1 MSGLLRLRDERDD
14 VSESWKQWEGRTVA
28 EKFSLQNYLGG
39 AHDSAVFVTSI
50 QGVGGDSET
59 VAIKLIYA
67 DRAEPEKQLKRWKSA
82 RELNHPNLIRV
93 FEVGNCEID
102 GVSFL
107 YVVEEWAEENLSQI
121 LPERALTP
129 DETRE
134 MLLPI
139 LGALQYLHDR
149 GLIHGHIKPSNIL
162 AIGNQIKLSNDSTV
176 GEKGTSRPTGNIY
189 DPPEA
194 ASGAVS
200 NSADVWQVGAAL
212 IEVLT
217 QNLPAWDRARSRS
230 PEIPRTV
237 PEPFREISKHCL
249 QVDPDKRWTI
259 FEILSQ
265 FESGHSKAKDSESP
279 VSSLMLVQN
288 EKLSTEEPEN
298 ERAPNE
304 RAPSMRPVP
313 LDRQKP
319 SAKWPYLLVLVVLIA
334 IGLVLIF
341 RPKSPRPTA
350 EVQSGQQQS
359 GGTIAQPSQPTA
371 SSAPSSQPTNSSAQ
385 SQSLPSPSA
394 RNAGNPVPEGARP
407 DADGVIHRVIPEVL
421 SSARGTIH
429 GRILIRVR
437 VQVDAS
443 GDVTKATLVSNHPSK
458 YFSRIALDAARD
470 WKFVPEPNVT
480 RSNREWNLQFSFTR
494 AKTEASAAILRR

>member
-1 MSGLLRLRDERDD
+1 MSGLLRLRDQPDD

-39 AHDSAVFVTSI
+39 RHDSAVFVTSI
-50 QGVGGDSET
+50 PGVGGDPET
-59 VAIKLIYA
+59 AAIRLIYA
-67 DRAEPEKQLKRWKSA
+67 DRAEPETQLERWKSA

-93 FEVGNCEID
+93 FEVGNCEIG

-107 YVVEEWAEENLSQI
+107 YVVEEYAEENLSQI

-134 MLLPI
+134 MLLPV
-139 LGALQYLHDR
+139 LRALQYLHDR

-162 AIGNQIKLSNDSTV
+162 AIGNKIKLSNDSTM
-176 GEKGTSRPTGNIY
+176 GEKGTPRTAGNIY

-194 ASGAVS
+194 MSGTVS
-200 NSADVWQVGAAL
+200 NSVDVWQVGAAL

-237 PEPFREISKHCL
+237 PEPFREISKRCL
-249 QVDPDKRWTI
+249 RVDPAKRCTI

-265 FESGHSKAKDSESP
+265 FESGDSKAKDLESP
-279 VSSLMLVQN
+279 GSSLVLVQN
-288 EKLSTEEPEN
+288 EKLSTEKPNN
-298 ERAPNE
+298 ERALNE

-341 RPKSPRPTA
+341 RPKSPRPTS
-350 EVQSGQQQS
+350 EVQPGQQQS
-359 GGTIAQPSQPTA
+359 GGTIAQPSQST
-371 SSAPSSQPTNSSAQ
+371 SSSAQ
-385 SQSLPSPSA
+385 SPSPASPSA
-394 RNAGNPVPEGARP
+394 RNAGNPAPEGAAA

-421 SSARGTIH
+421 PGARGTIH
-429 GRILIRVR
+429 GRIPIRVR
-437 VQVDAS
+437 VEVDAS
-443 GDVTKATLVSNHPSK
+443 GEVTKATLVSSHPSK

-480 RSNREWNLQFSFTR
+480 RSDREWNLQFFFTR